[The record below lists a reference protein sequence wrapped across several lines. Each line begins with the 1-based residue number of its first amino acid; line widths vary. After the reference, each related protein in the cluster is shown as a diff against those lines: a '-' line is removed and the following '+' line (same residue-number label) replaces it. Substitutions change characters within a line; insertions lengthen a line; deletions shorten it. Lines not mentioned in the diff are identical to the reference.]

1 MKLTPTVEWSLVAVL
16 IVYIAFTPGFPIIK
30 QVLLTPI
37 GRAAALGVIA
47 YVWKTVSPLVAAL
60 MLVSYLRCIPGNI
73 WEGLENAG
81 VEDTFQR
88 TCSCPG
94 GFTYD
99 SSSTKCKN
107 KDTGDF
113 TNPISCTCGPGM
125 TFNVAKNECELQA
138 IETQAIVPPA
148 PVALDAAG
156 GAAPAGGSGTG
167 ATGTAPDTSVATANS
182 AALAPIVE
190 KAKFTNMIGRSIE
203 PDTMPAEKFST
214 YYPLN

>member
-1 MKLTPTVEWSLVAVL
+1 MKLTPTAEWSLVAVL

-73 WEGLENAG
+73 WEGMESIGPESNF
-81 VEDTFQR
+81 ER
-88 TCSCPG
+88 SCACPR
-94 GFTYD
+94 GFKYD

-107 KDTGDF
+107 NDTGDF
-113 TNPISCTCGPGM
+113 INPTSCTCGPGM
-125 TFNVAKNECELQA
+125 IYNAEKNECELTM
-138 IETQAIVPPA
+138 IETQSIVPPA
-148 PVALDAAG
+148 PVAVEASSST
-156 GAAPAGGSGTG
+156 AAPAGASATG

-182 AALAPIVE
+182 TAASGTAEV
-190 KAKFTNMIGRSIE
+190 ARFTNMS
-203 PDTMPAEKFST
+203 DMMPAEKFST

>member
-1 MKLTPTVEWSLVAVL
+1 MKLTPTVEWTLVAVL

-60 MLVSYLRCIPGNI
+60 MLVSYLRCIPSNV
-73 WEGLENAG
+73 WEGMDNIG
-81 VEDTFQR
+81 PEDKFER
-88 TCSCPG
+88 SCECPNTS
-94 GFTYD
+94 FTYD
-99 SSSTKCKN
+99 KSSKKCVNDK
-107 KDTGDF
+107 GDF
-113 TNPISCTCGPGM
+113 TNPTSCSCGPGM
-125 TFNVAKNECELQA
+125 TYNAEKKECELTL

-148 PVALDAAG
+148 PVAVEASSST
-156 GAAPAGGSGTG
+156 AAPAGASATG

-182 AALAPIVE
+182 TAASGTAEV
-190 KAKFTNMIGRSIE
+190 ARFTNMS
-203 PDTMPAEKFST
+203 DMMPAEKFST

>member
-60 MLVSYLRCIPGNI
+60 MLVSYLRCIPSNV
-73 WEGLENAG
+73 WEGMDNIG
-81 VEDTFQR
+81 PEDKFER
-88 TCSCPG
+88 SCECPNTS
-94 GFTYD
+94 FTYD
-99 SSSTKCKN
+99 KSSKKCVNDK
-107 KDTGDF
+107 GDF
-113 TNPISCTCGPGM
+113 TNPTSCSCGPGM
-125 TFNVAKNECELQA
+125 TYNAEKKECELTL

-148 PVALDAAG
+148 PVALEAAAG
-156 GAAPAGGSGTG
+156 GAAPAVSGAA
-167 ATGTAPDTSVATANS
+167 ATGTAPVISPGAAN
-182 AALAPIVE
+182 AAA
-190 KAKFTNMIGRSIE
+190 ASTDGDKFTNMSSV
-203 PDTMPAEKFST
+203 TMPAEKFST